1 MAELKLM
8 FYFAT
13 FSYLYHKNTQPK
25 VVTATDEADLA
36 RRMERAEAENAEVD
50 GDEEDENEDGMTF
63 NDGENG
69 NEDKDGSED
78 EEDDENEKK

>member
-1 MAELKLM
+1 MLIFDQIEID
-8 FYFAT
+8 
-13 FSYLYHKNTQPK
+13 FSKFPYVHSQPK

-69 NEDKDGSED
+69 NEDKDGGSS
-78 EEDDENEKK
+78 EDDENDKN

>member
-1 MAELKLM
+1 MKCGKVSKVE
-8 FYFAT
+8 
-13 FSYLYHKNTQPK
+13 FSFCYQPK

-63 NDGENG
+63 NEGENG
-69 NEDKDGSED
+69 NDDVEKDGGGASSED
-78 EEDDENEKK
+78 EAKN

>member
-1 MAELKLM
+1 MIIVLVDLSIS
-8 FYFAT
+8 FVS
-13 FSYLYHKNTQPK
+13 FSIHTQPK

-69 NEDKDGSED
+69 NDDKDGGSS
-78 EEDDENEKK
+78 EDDENEKN

>member
-1 MAELKLM
+1 MNFLIK
-8 FYFAT
+8 
-13 FSYLYHKNTQPK
+13 QPK

-69 NEDKDGSED
+69 NDDDNKNGGSSDDDDK
-78 EEDDENEKK
+78 N